1 MAIVANI
8 SEVYD
13 ILYDMKT
20 EPAAKF
26 LIFLTVNGLGLLS
39 VVFVLQRVFLRVWVE
54 MPGGCSGWRTIG
66 GEPMVPYPSLS
77 RNPDFR

>member
-26 LIFLTVNGLGLLS
+26 LIFLTLNALGLLI
-39 VVFVLQRVFLRVWVE
+39 VVFVLGLVKNPILEVIFWSL
-54 MPGGCSGWRTIG
+54 TILG
-66 GEPMVPYPSLS
+66 
-77 RNPDFR
+77 